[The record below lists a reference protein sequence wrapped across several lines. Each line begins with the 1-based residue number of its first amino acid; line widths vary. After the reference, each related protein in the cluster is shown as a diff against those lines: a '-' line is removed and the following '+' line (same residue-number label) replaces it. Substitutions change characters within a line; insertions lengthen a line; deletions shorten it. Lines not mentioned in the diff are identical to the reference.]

1 MEIIYLKV
9 SDVLATAVAF
19 FELKTRR

>member
-9 SDVLATAVAF
+9 MTKQHNLQSLSMIM
-19 FELKTRR
+19 